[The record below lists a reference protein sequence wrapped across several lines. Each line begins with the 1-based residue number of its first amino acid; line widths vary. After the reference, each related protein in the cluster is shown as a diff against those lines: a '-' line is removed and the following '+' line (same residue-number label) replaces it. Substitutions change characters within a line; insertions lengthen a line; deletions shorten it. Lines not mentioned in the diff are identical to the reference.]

1 MTQLHDKSE
10 ILALLEEAEVAAVAT
25 SSGKAMRNRMMHFS
39 VDDDLNVYLASMK
52 GDPKMLQITRQ
63 PSVALLVFRND
74 GDINGSREVEITG
87 HPVIVRDEQQREHAL
102 KMSAKKSPVVKYLVD
117 TGNAG
122 MLDCI
127 KVVPET
133 IKYRIFNEIVQG
145 NPPTV
150 LDFPDNRI
158 EESDLAALK
167 AKVLNWQVALRIPF
181 LTASIVPVV
190 LGTAVAGLMSGAV
203 LWHVFLLTL
212 VAGLFIQAGTNVIND
227 YFDHRSGNDDL
238 NREFVRPFS
247 GGSRAIQLG
256 LLSPIEMLG
265 GALLFL
271 GIASII
277 GVYLAF
283 ERGPLIFLLGVIGLI
298 SGVFYTGKPFNFA
311 SRGVGELLVGLNFGV
326 LMTLGAY
333 YVQTQTVSWI
343 PIIAAIPVSLLITA
357 VLYVN
362 ELPDFNADKAV
373 GKETV
378 AVRLGRARAL
388 PVYTLLVA
396 ATYLSIVAGT
406 LAGVLPIASLL
417 ALITLPMCVR
427 AAQYIHKHHSSSFD
441 LIPANAMT
449 VMAHLITGLLLAVAF
464 SWEWLGA
471 QQLIYVLVIAAVCA
485 AFSLWMYRH
494 IERQKDIFLGLRQS
508 MQAT

>member
-1 MTQLHDKSE
+1 MTQTHDKSE
-10 ILALLEEAEVAAVAT
+10 ILAILNEAEVTAVAT
-25 SSGKAMRNRMMHFS
+25 SSGKSMRNRMMHFT

-52 GDPKMLQITRQ
+52 GDPKMLQMTRQ
-63 PSVALLVFRND
+63 PSVALLVYRND
-74 GDINGSREVEITG
+74 GDVNGSREVEITG
-87 HPVIVRDEQQREHAL
+87 RPVVVRDEQQREHAL
-102 KMSAKKSPVVKYLVD
+102 RMCAKKSPVVKYLVE

-127 KVVPET
+127 KVAPDTV
-133 IKYRIFNEIVQG
+133 KYRIFNEIVQG

-150 LDFPDNRI
+150 LDFPENRI

-167 AKVLNWQVALRIPF
+167 AKVRNWQVAVRVPF

-190 LGTAVAGLMSGAV
+190 LGTAVAGLMTGAF
-203 LWHVFLLTL
+203 LWHLFLLTL

-227 YFDHRSGNDDL
+227 YFDHRNGNDDL

-256 LLSPIEMLG
+256 LLSPLEMLG

-271 GIASII
+271 AIASII
-277 GVYLAF
+277 GVYLALD
-283 ERGPLIFLLGVIGLI
+283 RGPLIFLLGVIGLV

-311 SRGVGELLVGLNFGV
+311 SRGVGELLVGVNFGV

-333 YVQTQTVSWI
+333 YVQAQTVSWI
-343 PIIAAIPVSLLITA
+343 PVVAAIPVSLLIAA

-362 ELPDFNADKAV
+362 ELPDFNADRAV
-373 GKETV
+373 GKDTV
-378 AVRLGRARAL
+378 AVRLGRARAF
-388 PVYTLLVA
+388 PVYLLLMA
-396 ATYLSIVAGT
+396 GTYLSI
-406 LAGVLPIASLL
+406 LAGALAGLLPMTSLL

-427 AAQYIHKHHSSSFD
+427 AAQYIRKHHSSSFD
-441 LIPANAMT
+441 LVPANAMT

-464 SWEWLGA
+464 TWAWLGA
-471 QQLIYVLVIAAVCA
+471 QQLVYVLVIAAGCA
-485 AFSLWMYRH
+485 TFSLWMYRH

-508 MQAT
+508 MQAS